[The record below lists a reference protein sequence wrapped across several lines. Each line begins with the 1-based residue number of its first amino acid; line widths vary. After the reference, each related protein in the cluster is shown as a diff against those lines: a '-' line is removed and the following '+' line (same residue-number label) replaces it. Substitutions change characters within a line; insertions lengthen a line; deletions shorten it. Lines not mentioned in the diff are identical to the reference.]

1 MLIAD
6 TALDPEL
13 SESAGILGIDGA
25 DAVVE
30 VVSQVAEG
38 VVDEI
43 AAVPEIGRLVGGI
56 VPVDVFCAGIDG
68 LAFADGGGEIGLD
81 RVAQGVLQAVG
92 PAVGEVEALGRSA
105 AEGIA
110 GDYDGG
116 LPLNW

>member
-38 VVDEI
+38 IVDEI

-68 LAFADGGGEIGLD
+68 LALAQRRGKIGLD
-81 RVAQGVLQAVG
+81 GVVHGVG
-92 PAVGEVEALGRSA
+92 ASV
-105 AEGIA
+105 
-110 GDYDGG
+110 
-116 LPLNW
+116 